1 MLDYSQ
7 TGVNMTRAEQ
17 IKLLEMQILRLE
29 HNPDNVIGGLKAW
42 NSGLTTYL
50 KPSAQRTLDR
60 LNKELDALLDQCEA

>member
-1 MLDYSQ
+1 
-7 TGVNMTRAEQ
+7 MTKVEQ

>member
-1 MLDYSQ
+1 
-7 TGVNMTRAEQ
+7 MTRAEQ
-17 IKLLEMQILRLE
+17 IKLLKTQILRIE